1 VIETVPV
8 VYAVWDV
15 ASSELLDSKNAHMI
29 HSMASITKL
38 MTVLVVLD
46 SGVNLQEALVV
57 TGREGSSRIRTGM
70 LITRQEL
77 IELTL
82 VSSDNLA
89 ARTLAER
96 QPGGY
101 EQFINAMNAS
111 AYTLSMM
118 NTHYDDA
125 TGLISTNVTTA
136 EDLRRL
142 VVSASRYPIY
152 QQAAMKNQ
160 THVQAEF
167 RHKPRTIVGR
177 ATNQF
182 AGKLDIRV
190 AKTGF
195 TSHAGRC
202 LTMLYDWQGDQYA
215 LVVMGANDPQQRRRI
230 VEQLIAKT
238 TAPYRS
244 NTYHAYKFPSESN
257 TLVFTSIDPNYLT
270 IK

>member
-1 VIETVPV
+1 M
-8 VYAVWDV
+8 
-15 ASSELLDSKNAHMI
+15 LG
-29 HSMASITKL
+29 
-38 MTVLVVLD
+38 MTH
-46 SGVNLQEALVV
+46 
-57 TGREGSSRIRTGM
+57 
-70 LITRQEL
+70 
-77 IELTL
+77 
-82 VSSDNLA
+82 
-89 ARTLAER
+89 
-96 QPGGY
+96 
-101 EQFINAMNAS
+101 
-111 AYTLSMM
+111 
-118 NTHYDDA
+118 THYDDA

-142 VVSASRYPIY
+142 VVSASRYLIY
-152 QQAAMKNQ
+152 QQAAMKNR
-160 THVQAEF
+160 TEVQAEF
-167 RHKPRTIVGR
+167 KRKTKTIIAH

-202 LTMLYDWQGDQYA
+202 LTMLYDWQGEQYA
-215 LVVMGANDPQQRRRI
+215 LVVMGANDPQQRKRI

-244 NTYHAYKFPSESN
+244 NTYHAYKFPLESN